1 MTTTSTAGISW
12 QWNIYRDGYRRA
24 TDPAQHLHLMA
35 TNRRT
40 RGGWG
45 PVRWWV
51 YGPNGQLAT
60 GEVWQ
65 GGRYASLVRQA
76 MWEAEQWVA
85 AHANWAACSWCPSC
99 RAGTCG
105 AHLPAPCDDCYRSD
119 GTHDPAVEH

>member
-1 MTTTSTAGISW
+1 MTAQTAGISW
-12 QWNIYRDGYRRA
+12 QWQIYRDGYRRA
-24 TDPAQHLHLMA
+24 TNLDKHIHLVV

-45 PVRWWV
+45 PYRWWA
-51 YGPNGQLAT
+51 YGPDGQIAT

-85 AHANWAACSWCPSC
+85 RYDAWA
-99 RAGTCG
+99 TG
-105 AHLPAPCDDCYRSD
+105 APGACDDCYRSD
-119 GTHDPAVEH
+119 GTHDLDVEH